1 MIFEISEFGILSI
14 LQIGGD
20 VESISRT
27 VTCTGELSA
36 LTRVIPRGEGFHTP
50 PSRLSYLVIY
60 TVLQLSSYPRCLCT
74 LSLYGT

>member
-27 VTCTGELSA
+27 VTCTGELST
-36 LTRVIPRGEGFHTP
+36 LIRVIPRGNRLNTPRLDYHTW
-50 PSRLSYLVIY
+50 
-60 TVLQLSSYPRCLCT
+60 
-74 LSLYGT
+74 